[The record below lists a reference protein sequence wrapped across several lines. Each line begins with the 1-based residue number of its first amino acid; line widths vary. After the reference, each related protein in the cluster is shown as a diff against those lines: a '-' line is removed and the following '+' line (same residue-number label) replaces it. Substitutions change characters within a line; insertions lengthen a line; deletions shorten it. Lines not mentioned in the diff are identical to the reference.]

1 MPVKLG
7 ELLLKENM
15 VTPQQLQE
23 ALAHQK
29 MNGGKLGKAFV
40 SLGYVRD
47 EEITSLLSRQ
57 YGVPSINLDHF
68 EVDAA
73 IIKIIPSETSRKY
86 QILPLSRSGATL
98 TIAMADPT
106 NVFAMDDIKFM
117 TGYNVEPVVASET
130 SLEDAIEKYY
140 GSSRSLQLKQDGG
153 GGGGHQT
160 TTSSNFGKLGE
171 APSLRDVM
179 DGPTL
184 SFDDMASV
192 GLSEVDIDSIGG
204 EEADVETV
212 KTEDDEIDLG
222 ALAKSTEAAPVVKL
236 SNVLLIDALKRGAS
250 DIHIEPYEK
259 EFRVRFRIDGILYN
273 VMALPMKLRDPLI
286 SRLKIMAKLD
296 ISEKRLPQD
305 GRIKIRLKIEDR
317 SRDMDFRVSCLPTIW
332 GEKVVLRLLDK
343 TKLMLDMTKLGFEPE
358 PLERFKR
365 AIAKPYGIVLVTGP
379 TGSGKTNTLYSAIA
393 ALNKPDTNIM
403 TAEDP
408 VEFNLPGINQ
418 VQIKDQIG
426 LNFASALR
434 SFLRQDPNIILVGEI
449 RDYETAEIAV
459 KAALTGHLV
468 LSTLHT
474 NDAPSTVSRLVNMGI
489 EPFLVGTAVN
499 LIQAQRL
506 IRRIC
511 SQCKEE
517 VKDVPSKT
525 LIDVG
530 FTPDLV
536 GTFKLYKGRGCG
548 VCNGTG
554 YKGRVGLYE
563 VMEISEGIRDIIM
576 QGGTSVE
583 IKRKALEEGML
594 TLRMSGL
601 EKIKAG
607 VTTIEE
613 VLRETVL

>member
-15 VTPQQLQE
+15 VSPQQLQD
-23 ALAHQK
+23 ALNHQK
-29 MNGGKLGKAFV
+29 MSGGKLGKAFV
-40 SLGYVRD
+40 SLGFVKD

-68 EVDAA
+68 EVDPQ
-73 IIKIIPSETSRKY
+73 IIKIIPAETARKY
-86 QILPLSRSGATL
+86 QVLPLSRSGATL

-117 TGYNVEPVVASET
+117 TGYNVEPVVASE
-130 SLEDAIEKYY
+130 SALEEAIDKYY
-140 GSSRSLQLKQDGG
+140 GSTRSLELRRDSAPAGGYGVPGG
-153 GGGGHQT
+153 G
-160 TTSSNFGKLGE
+160 SSGIKEVL
-171 APSLRDVM
+171 

-184 SFDDMASV
+184 SVDDMAAIG
-192 GLSEVDIDSIGG
+192 GLSEIDLDSMGDAD
-204 EEADVETV
+204 ADVETV
-212 KTEDDEIDLG
+212 KSDDDEIDLG
-222 ALAKSTEAAPVVKL
+222 NLAKSADAAPVIKL
-236 SNVLLIDALKRGAS
+236 TNVLLVDSLKRGAS

-286 SRLKIMAKLD
+286 SRVKIMAKLD
-296 ISEKRLPQD
+296 IAEKRLPQD
-305 GRIKIRLKIEDR
+305 GRIKIKMKVEDR
-317 SRDMDFRVSCLPTIW
+317 SRDLDFRVSVLPTLW
-332 GEKVVLRLLDK
+332 GEKIVMRLLDK
-343 TKLMLDMTKLGFEPE
+343 SKLMLDMTKLGFEPGS
-358 PLERFKR
+358 LDRFKN
-365 AIAKPYGIVLVTGP
+365 AISKPYGIVLVTGP

-393 ALNKPDTNIM
+393 SLNKPDTNIM

-418 VQIKDQIG
+418 VQIRDNIG
-426 LNFASALR
+426 LNFAAALR

-474 NDAPSTVSRLVNMGI
+474 NDAPSTVSRMVNMGI

-506 IRRIC
+506 VRRVC
-511 SQCKEE
+511 SKCKFEE
-517 VKDVPSKT
+517 ANVPQKT
-525 LIDVG
+525 LIDIG
-530 FTPDLV
+530 FTPDDI
-536 GTFKLYKGRGCG
+536 GSFKVMKGKGCQ

-563 VMEISEGIRDIIM
+563 VMEITEGIRDLIM
-576 QGGTSVE
+576 VGATAVE

-594 TLRMSGL
+594 TLRQSGL
-601 EKIKAG
+601 EKIKNG
-607 VTTIEE
+607 VTTVEE

>member
-15 VTPQQLQE
+15 VTPQQLQD
-23 ALAHQK
+23 ALGHQK

-68 EVDAA
+68 EVDPG
-73 IIKIIPSETSRKY
+73 IVKIIPAETARKY

-117 TGYNVEPVVASET
+117 TGYNVEPVVTSET
-130 SLEDAIEKYY
+130 SLEEAIEKYY
-140 GSSRSLQLKQDGG
+140 GSTRSLQLKQEAASGG
-153 GGGGHQT
+153 QSMGSQGLR
-160 TTSSNFGKLGE
+160 LGD
-171 APSLRDVM
+171 APSLKDMM
-179 DGPTL
+179 DGPSL

-192 GLSEVDIDSIGG
+192 GLSEVDIDSIAD
-204 EEADVETV
+204 EEADIETV
-212 KTEDDEIDLG
+212 KSEEDEIDLS
-222 ALAKSTEAAPVVKL
+222 ALAKSSEAAPVVKL

-273 VMALPMKLRDPLI
+273 VMALPLKLRDPLI
-286 SRLKIMAKLD
+286 SRIKIMAKLD

-305 GRIKIRLKIEDR
+305 GRIKIRLKVEDR
-317 SRDMDFRVSCLPTIW
+317 SRDMDFRVSSLPTLW

-358 PLERFKR
+358 SLERFKR

-393 ALNKPDTNIM
+393 QLNKPDTNIM

-408 VEFNLPGINQ
+408 VEFNLHGINQ

-426 LNFASALR
+426 LNFAAALR

-511 SQCKEE
+511 ASCKEE
-517 VKDVPSKT
+517 IKDVPSKT
-525 LIDVG
+525 LIEIG
-530 FTPDLV
+530 FPPDSV

-548 VCNGTG
+548 ICNGTG

-563 VMEISEGIRDIIM
+563 VMEITEAIRDLIM
-576 QGGTSVE
+576 VGATAVE

-607 VTTIEE
+607 ITTIEE

>member
-23 ALAHQK
+23 ALSHQK

-68 EVDAA
+68 EVDPA

-130 SLEDAIEKYY
+130 SLEEAIEKYY
-140 GSSRSLQLKQDGG
+140 GSTRSLQLKQDAGGGAAAG
-153 GGGGHQT
+153 GGGGHKIGDSPT
-160 TTSSNFGKLGE
+160 LK
-171 APSLRDVM
+171 DVL
-179 DGPTL
+179 DGPALT
-184 SFDDMASV
+184 FDDMASV
-192 GLSEVDIDSIGG
+192 GLSEVDIDAIGG

-222 ALAKSTEAAPVVKL
+222 ALAKSSEAAPVIKL

-365 AIAKPYGIVLVTGP
+365 AISKPYGIVLVTGP

-474 NDAPSTVSRLVNMGI
+474 NDAPSTISRMVN
-489 EPFLVGTAVN
+489 
-499 LIQAQRL
+499 
-506 IRRIC
+506 
-511 SQCKEE
+511 
-517 VKDVPSKT
+517 
-525 LIDVG
+525 
-530 FTPDLV
+530 
-536 GTFKLYKGRGCG
+536 
-548 VCNGTG
+548 
-554 YKGRVGLYE
+554 
-563 VMEISEGIRDIIM
+563 
-576 QGGTSVE
+576 
-583 IKRKALEEGML
+583 
-594 TLRMSGL
+594 
-601 EKIKAG
+601 
-607 VTTIEE
+607 
-613 VLRETVL
+613 

>member
-23 ALAHQK
+23 ALGHQK
-29 MNGGKLGKAFV
+29 TNGGKLGKAFV

-68 EVDAA
+68 EVDPA
-73 IIKIIPSETSRKY
+73 IIKIIPAETARKY

-117 TGYNVEPVVASET
+117 TGYNVEPVVASEI
-130 SLEDAIEKYY
+130 SLDEAIEKYY
-140 GSSRSLQLKQDGG
+140 GSTRSLQLKQDIAGTAGG
-153 GGGGHQT
+153 GNAGLGGVG
-160 TTSSNFGKLGE
+160 SLKDVFD
-171 APSLRDVM
+171 APGL
-179 DGPTL
+179 T
-184 SFDDMASV
+184 FDDMASV
-192 GLSEVDIDSIGG
+192 GLSEVDLDSMGDA
-204 EEADVETV
+204 EADVETV

-222 ALAKSTEAAPVVKL
+222 ALAKSSEAAPVIKL

-273 VMALPMKLRDPLI
+273 VMALPMKLRDPLT

-305 GRIKIRLKIEDR
+305 GRIKIRLKVEDR
-317 SRDMDFRVSCLPTIW
+317 SRDMDFRVSCLPTLW
-332 GEKVVLRLLDK
+332 GEKIVLRLLDR
-343 TKLMLDMTKLGFEPE
+343 TKLMLDMTKLGFEE
-358 PLERFKR
+358 GSLVRFKA
-365 AIAKPYGIVLVTGP
+365 AISKPYGIVLVTGP
-379 TGSGKTNTLYSAIA
+379 TGSGKTNTLYSAITQ
-393 ALNKPDTNIM
+393 LNKPDTNIM

-426 LNFASALR
+426 LNFAAALR

-506 IRRIC
+506 VRRIC
-511 SQCKEE
+511 SNCKIEIT
-517 VKDVPSKT
+517 DVPSKT
-525 LIDVG
+525 LIEIG
-530 FTPDLV
+530 FPPDAV
-536 GTFKLYKGRGCG
+536 GTFKIFKGRGCG

-563 VMEISEGIRDIIM
+563 VMEISEGIRDLIM
-576 QGGTSVE
+576 VGATAVE

-601 EKIKAG
+601 EKIKQG

>member
-23 ALAHQK
+23 ALNHQK
-29 MNGGKLGKAFV
+29 MGGGKLGKAFV
-40 SLGYVRD
+40 SLGFVKD

-68 EVDAA
+68 EVDPA
-73 IIKIIPSETSRKY
+73 IIKIIPAETARKY
-86 QILPLSRSGATL
+86 QVLPLSRSGAVL

-117 TGYNVEPVVASET
+117 TGYNVEPVVASEG
-130 SLEDAIEKYY
+130 AIEDSIERYY
-140 GSSRSLQLKQDGG
+140 GSTRSLELRRDGAPAGGYGVPGG
-153 GGGGHQT
+153 G
-160 TTSSNFGKLGE
+160 SIKE
-171 APSLRDVM
+171 AM
-179 DGPTL
+179 EGPGL
-184 SFDDMASV
+184 SVDDMASIG
-192 GLSEVDIDSIGG
+192 GLSEIDLDSMG
-204 EEADVETV
+204 EADADVETV
-212 KTEDDEIDLG
+212 KQDEDEIDLG
-222 ALAKSTEAAPVVKL
+222 NLTKSADAAPVIKL
-236 SNVLLIDALKRGAS
+236 TNVLLVDSLKRGAS

-273 VMALPMKLRDPLI
+273 VMALPMKLRDPLT
-286 SRLKIMAKLD
+286 SRVKIMAKLD
-296 ISEKRLPQD
+296 IAEKRLPQD
-305 GRIKIRLKIEDR
+305 GRIKIKMKVEDR
-317 SRDMDFRVSCLPTIW
+317 SRDLDFRVSCLPTLW
-332 GEKVVLRLLDK
+332 GEKIVMRLLDK
-343 TKLMLDMTKLGFEPE
+343 SKLMLDMTKLGFEPHS
-358 PLERFKR
+358 LERFKT
-365 AIAKPYGIVLVTGP
+365 AISKPYGIVLVTGP
-379 TGSGKTNTLYSAIA
+379 TGSGKTNTLYSALA
-393 ALNKPDTNIM
+393 SLNKPDTNIM

-418 VQIKDQIG
+418 VQIRDGIG
-426 LNFASALR
+426 LNFAAVLR

-474 NDAPSTVSRLVNMGI
+474 NDAPSTVSRMVNMGI

-506 IRRIC
+506 VRRVC
-511 SQCKEE
+511 AKCKF
-517 VKDVPSKT
+517 DDTANVPAKT
-525 LIDVG
+525 LTDIG
-530 FTPDLV
+530 FTADV
-536 GTFKLYKGRGCG
+536 IGSFQVMKGKGCAT
-548 VCNGTG
+548 CNGTG

-563 VMEISEGIRDIIM
+563 VMEITEGIRDLIM
-576 QGGTSVE
+576 VGATAVE

-607 VTTIEE
+607 VTTVEE